1 MQNNISR
8 FLLAAPTSGTGKT
21 TVSCLLM
28 ALLTL
33 RGYKVQPYKCGPDY
47 IDTKFHRRACG
58 RDSYNLDLF
67 MASAA
72 HVLDVYSRAAVE
84 ADVCIVE
91 GMMGLFDGYDR
102 ARGSSAE
109 VAKTLDLPVVLAVNA
124 KSAAYSLAA
133 LIKGYIEFDPEVKVT
148 GVIFNKVGSDKH
160 EMMLREVCA
169 DLNIDCYGCLRMTRE
184 LDCGSRYLGLD
195 FNAGT
200 MNAPGLLDKL
210 AAQLDCDLLLQR
222 TSCKIAACAYGDDK
236 RASNTSVTSDS
247 EVIGQM
253 SEGKSHHA
261 EKESNTKEDALP
273 NAEEKLESEFTH
285 LYTEKKSFTRECKH
299 LHAEKK
305 ELRVSVSEL
314 YHTDK
319 NSSLENGGMNI
330 WVARNEESFS
340 FLYAEHIDYLQ
351 RLGEVT
357 FFDPEQDGMLPDDV
371 DLLYLPG
378 GYPENRTKELN
389 RAKRMRQ
396 SIGRHINKGGCA
408 LAECGGMMY
417 LSEHILT
424 DDRKRPYRMVGVLS
438 FDVSA
443 RKVDRRLSLGYR
455 QFQLSGLSLRGH
467 EFHYSRILDN
477 QTKEAM
483 PPSSVQ
489 VYDAKGNP
497 VDTAVFRYKNL
508 IASYTHLYW
517 GEIDLLALFK

>member
-1 MQNNISR
+1 MQNNLSR

-28 ALLTL
+28 ALLTR
-33 RGYKVQPYKCGPDY
+33 RGYGVQPYKCGPDY

-72 HVLDVYSRAAVE
+72 HVRDVYSRAAVE

-109 VAKTLDLPVVLAVNA
+109 VAKTLDLPVVLVVNA

-160 EMMLREVCA
+160 ERMLREVCT

-195 FNAGT
+195 FNAET
-200 MNAPGLLDKL
+200 MDAPGLLDKL

-222 TSCKIAACAYGDDK
+222 TSCKIAACSYGDDK
-236 RASNTSVTSDS
+236 RVTDTS
-247 EVIGQM
+247 EC
-253 SEGKSHHA
+253 KHHHA
-261 EKESNTKEDALP
+261 EKEGS
-273 NAEEKLESEFTH
+273 
-285 LYTEKKSFTRECKH
+285 
-299 LHAEKK
+299 
-305 ELRVSVSEL
+305 RVSVSDWH
-314 YHTDK
+314 HTDK
-319 NSSLENGGMNI
+319 DSSLENGGLNI

-357 FFDPEQDGMLPDDV
+357 FFDPEQDEMLPDDV

-396 SIGRHINKGGCA
+396 SIGRYINKGGCA

-424 DDRKRPYRMVGVLS
+424 DDRKTPYRMVGALP

-443 RKVDRRLSLGYR
+443 HKADRRLSLGYR
-455 QFQLSGLSLRGH
+455 QFQLDGLSLRGH
-467 EFHYSRILDN
+467 EFHYSHILLD
-477 QTKEAM
+477 QQHVPAEERTEKKLSFKDGL
-483 PPSSVQ
+483 PQSSVQ

-497 VDTAVFRYKNL
+497 VNTAVFRYKNL

-517 GEIDLLALFK
+517 GEIDLLVLFK